1 MLQVRGRGATSQLGA
16 FAGGLSYDDLPEEV
30 VAKVRDCIV
39 DAIGGIVFG
48 MTQPWTRMVIDYV
61 QDESG
66 NGRVA
71 IPGTKL
77 RTSASQ
83 AVLVAATAGH
93 SFELDDIHVAAHLHA
108 GSIAIPTALAV
119 AEDRGGVSGRSLIAA
134 IAAGYEVGCR
144 VGLAA
149 TGSHFKRGHHFQGTC
164 GPFVAASV
172 AANLLGLDEDA
183 AHNAIGI
190 GGSFGAGLMA
200 AQEGAMSKRVHSGR
214 AAQAGVMGAYL
225 AKRGMTGIANVL
237 EAPYGGFLSTL
248 SGAPDYDRLT
258 AGLGEVWEI
267 KKVGFKI
274 YPSAGSVQIA
284 VFLVDQIM
292 RENGLAS
299 ADIAS
304 VQIHCS
310 TMAHRHCAWRY
321 EPVGVTA
328 AQMNLF
334 FTVAAMIEDRELTA
348 RQFEDERLNDRR
360 IIDTI
365 DRISIDIDPKFDEG
379 GDVTRQAQRVLV
391 VTKDGRR
398 FEEELMERPG
408 SPSNPMPREFFV
420 SKFTGLAET
429 VLPKGRADKIR
440 RVVDEL
446 ERREVA
452 DLLPLLIP

>member
-1 MLQVRGRGATSQLGA
+1 
-16 FAGGLSYDDLPEEV
+16 
-30 VAKVRDCIV
+30 
-39 DAIGGIVFG
+39 
-48 MTQPWTRMVIDYV
+48 
-61 QDESG
+61 
-66 NGRVA
+66 
-71 IPGTKL
+71 
-77 RTSASQ
+77 
-83 AVLVAATAGH
+83 
-93 SFELDDIHVAAHLHA
+93 
-108 GSIAIPTALAV
+108 
-119 AEDRGGVSGRSLIAA
+119 
-134 IAAGYEVGCR
+134 
-144 VGLAA
+144 
-149 TGSHFKRGHHFQGTC
+149 
-164 GPFVAASV
+164 
-172 AANLLGLDEDA
+172 
-183 AHNAIGI
+183 
-190 GGSFGAGLMA
+190 
-200 AQEGAMSKRVHSGR
+200 MSKRVHSGR

-237 EAPYGGFLSTL
+237 EAPYGGFLSTM
-248 SGAPDYDRLT
+248 SGTPDYDRLT

-304 VQIHCS
+304 VQVHCS

-348 RQFEDERLNDRR
+348 RQFEDERLNDRK

-379 GDVTRQAQRVLV
+379 ADVTRQAQRVLV

-429 VLPKGRADKIR
+429 VLPKGRADEIR